1 MFSARSAAMDAE
13 YPRPGPAA
21 GKNTAIEAFIQ
32 YSAFKVHVTCA
43 AFKAQVIRAA
53 FLAAGG

>member
-1 MFSARSAAMDAE
+1 MFSARSAMDAD

-21 GKNTAIEAFIQ
+21 GKNAAIEAFIQ
-32 YSAFKVHVTCA
+32 YSAVKAHVTC
-43 AFKAQVIRAA
+43 AA

>member
-1 MFSARSAAMDAE
+1 MFSAKSAMDTD

-21 GKNTAIEAFIQ
+21 SKNAAIKAFIQ
-32 YSAFKVHVTCA
+32 YSAFKAHVTCP
-43 AFKAQVIRAA
+43 A

>member
-21 GKNTAIEAFIQ
+21 EKNAAIEAFIQ
-32 YSAFKVHVTCA
+32 YSAFKTRVTCVAFKAHVTCL
-43 AFKAQVIRAA
+43 A

>member
-1 MFSARSAAMDAE
+1 MFSARSALDAG

-21 GKNTAIEAFIQ
+21 GKNAAIEAFVQ
-32 YSAFKVHVTCA
+32 YSAFEAHVIC
-43 AFKAQVIRAA
+43 AA